1 MATVYTNVLGLVFV
15 AGIVL
20 GIKLMSSPETAVRG
34 NLIGA
39 VSMVGAI
46 ALTLLAEGI
55 IDLQILWVSMVI
67 GSAIGYYLSVKVA
80 MIQMPQMVALLNGLG
95 GGSSA
100 IVSLLSLVN
109 STYSLTGIDK
119 FTAGLGIIVG
129 GITLSGSLIAA
140 AKLDR
145 KMTSRPIVFNG
156 QSLLNTVTLVVMGA
170 LNVALI
176 VTAEGSIAT
185 LAVLMLILALFFGVI
200 FAIRVGGADMPVT
213 ISLLNSFSGIAGAVS
228 GFAISNPLLI
238 AVGAIVG
245 ASGLILT
252 GIMCRAMNRS
262 LVQVMTGRTV
272 SHSGNKNAAASLQGA
287 ERDDSEETDSRN
299 GQGKE
304 DEGAVLRRAERVII
318 VPGYGMAL
326 AQAQFHVKRL
336 MDILEGAGKQVKFA
350 IHPVA
355 GRMPGHMN
363 VLLAEVDVPYDKL
376 YELEDINAE
385 FADCDLAIVVG
396 ANDVINP
403 AANTA
408 EGTPIYGMPI
418 LKAEDAKNIF
428 ILNLDTRPGYAGVD
442 NPLYSSSKAQL
453 FLGDAK
459 ESLDRLITAFDSDG
473 VKDSCG
479 VAGLESAKSSDE
491 AYLDAVRRAKKVI
504 IVPGYGMALSQ
515 AQFKVRSLIENLET
529 NGCEV
534 KLAIHPVAGRMPGH
548 MNVLL
553 AEADVPYDR
562 LFEMEQINSEFEDT
576 DVVIIVGA
584 NDVVNPAANSAEGTP
599 IYGMPILR
607 AYEAKTIIVFN
618 LDTKPGYAG
627 VDNPLYTQ
635 HNATLLLGDAAET
648 LGDFMN
654 QLNL

>member
-109 STYSLTGIDK
+109 STYGLTGIDK

-156 QSLLNTVTLVVMGA
+156 QSLLNTVTLIVMGA
-170 LNVALI
+170 FNVGLI

-185 LAVLMLILALFFGVI
+185 LAILMLILALFFGVI
-200 FAIRVGGADMPVT
+200 FTIRVGGADMPVT
-213 ISLLNSFSGIAGAVS
+213 ISLLNSFSGLAGAVS

-262 LVQVMTGRTV
+262 LAQVMTGRTV
-272 SHSGNKNAAASLQGA
+272 AHSGNKNAAAGLQGA
-287 ERDDSEETDSRN
+287 ERDDSEETGSQK

-304 DEGAVLRRAERVII
+304 DAGAVLRRTERVII

-385 FADCDLAIVVG
+385 FADCDLAVVVG

-418 LKAEDAKNIF
+418 LRAEDAKNIF

-459 ESLDRLITAFDSDG
+459 ESLDKLITAFDGDG

-491 AYLDAVRRAKKVI
+491 AYLDAVRKAKKVI

-515 AQFKVRSLIENLET
+515 AQFKVRSLIEKLEA
-529 NGCEV
+529 NSCEV

-607 AYEAKTIIVFN
+607 AHEAKTIIVFN

-648 LGDFMN
+648 LSEFINHLGS
-654 QLNL
+654 

>member
-170 LNVALI
+170 LNVSIIA
-176 VTAEGSIAT
+176 TAEGSIAT
-185 LAVLMLILALFFGVI
+185 LAISMLVLALFFGVI

-287 ERDDSEETDSRN
+287 ERDDSKETDSRN

-515 AQFKVRSLIENLET
+515 AQFKVRSLIEKLET

>member
-170 LNVALI
+170 LNVSLI
-176 VTAEGSIAT
+176 ATAEGSIAT
-185 LAVLMLILALFFGVI
+185 LAISMLVLALFFGVI

-287 ERDDSEETDSRN
+287 ERDDSKETDSRN

-515 AQFKVRSLIENLET
+515 AQFKVRSLIEKLET

>member
-1 MATVYTNVLGLVFV
+1 MYINVLGLVFV
-15 AGIVL
+15 AGIVF

-46 ALTLLAEGI
+46 AVTLLAEGI
-55 IDLQILWVSMVI
+55 VDLKILWVSMAI

-109 STYSLTGIDK
+109 ATYSLTGVDK

-129 GITLSGSLIAA
+129 AVTLSGSLIAA

-145 KMTSRPIVFNG
+145 KITSRPIVFKG
-156 QSLLNTVTLVVMGA
+156 QSLLNTMTLIVMGA
-170 LNVALI
+170 LNIALI
-176 VTAEGSIAT
+176 VTAQGAIVT
-185 LAVLMLILALFFGVI
+185 LAIIMLILALLFGVI
-200 FAIRVGGADMPVT
+200 FTIRVGGADMPVT
-213 ISLLNSFSGIAGAVS
+213 ISLLNSFSGLAGAVS

-262 LVQVMTGRTV
+262 LGQVLTGRTV
-272 SHSGNKNAAASLQGA
+272 VHSANGNAAIDPHM
-287 ERDDSEETDSRN
+287 ERGEDSEDKEFQEDLK
-299 GQGKE
+299 KE
-304 DEGAVLRRAERVII
+304 DAGTILRRAGRII
-318 VPGYGMAL
+318 MIPGYGMAL
-326 AQAQFHVKRL
+326 AQAQFHVKRF
-336 MDILEGAGKQVKFA
+336 MDLLEDAGKEVKFA

-376 YELEDINAE
+376 YELEEINAD
-385 FADCDLAIVVG
+385 FVDCDLAIVVG

-418 LKAEDAKNIF
+418 LSAEDAKNIF
-428 ILNLDTRPGYAGVD
+428 ILNLDTKPGYAGVD
-442 NPLYSSSKAQL
+442 NSLYSSPKARL

-459 ESLDRLITAFDSDG
+459 ESLDKLIAVFTGEGFE
-473 VKDSCG
+473 
-479 VAGLESAKSSDE
+479 ESAGVIEPDSAESSDDE
-491 AYLDAVRRAKKVI
+491 YLDAVRQAKKVI
-504 IVPGYGMALSQ
+504 VVPGYGMALSQ
-515 AQFKVRSLIENLET
+515 AQFKVRTLIETLEA
-529 NGCEV
+529 NGSEV

-553 AEADVPYDR
+553 AEADVPYDK
-562 LFEMEQINSEFEDT
+562 LFEMEEINSEFKNT

-584 NDVVNPAANSAEGTP
+584 NDVVNPAA
-599 IYGMPILR
+599 I
-607 AYEAKTIIVFN
+607 
-618 LDTKPGYAG
+618 
-627 VDNPLYTQ
+627 PLKA
-635 HNATLLLGDAAET
+635 HLSMGCL
-648 LGDFMN
+648 F
-654 QLNL
+654 